1 MGVGDSGGLAFP
13 LGLSPCG
20 GSEGVGWSVL
30 GCTGCP
36 PAAWD
41 ASWREVIEVGA
52 WDAWV
57 ELLGT
62 NVGTSKAR
70 QASGQ
75 GLQET
80 LTGASHGPI

>member
-1 MGVGDSGGLAFP
+1 MGVGESGGLAFP
-13 LGLSPCG
+13 LGLSPSG
-20 GSEGVGWSVL
+20 GSEGFRCSVL
-30 GCTGCP
+30 GCTGRHP
-36 PAAWD
+36 WD
-41 ASWREVIEVGA
+41 VSWRKVIEAGA

-57 ELLGT
+57 ELLET

-80 LTGASHGPI
+80 LTGASHGHI